1 MRLDGLLLF
10 NPLNETLTMTT
21 PALLS
26 AVLRPN
32 ADSARFRLIVL
43 ASILSGAVVAH
54 AQDAAPAAPGRLLAK
69 SGTDLEAR
77 AEGPACAPRVK
88 VIITA
93 RNPQL
98 FEGDIPP
105 AAKFFTNARAGHSLS
120 CPQMTRM
127 VAQGKSDGKTMF
139 TAMADKSNGWEALM
153 LGASVND
160 NRAED
165 AALASGGPTPK
176 SVFRSNPGFVPSG
189 QVLAGTKDKF
199 LCLAGGTLACEMI
212 IQFTPQGADK
222 ATIAYRQALSG
233 GKAAAAVTSTANL
246 RDGFFCADPQ
256 TSVVVVED
264 PQMSEDARKDYA
276 EQLLERVRSN
286 GEICT
291 GFSGKLDAMTAY
303 GFDSTGKGVDKA
315 RSVKLFASMPGFG
328 GAK

>member
-1 MRLDGLLLF
+1 MIVVTSPAVDLHIAALRWRGVPIAIALLLS
-10 NPLNETLTMTT
+10 
-21 PALLS
+21 S
-26 AVLRPN
+26 AGPVR
-32 ADSARFRLIVL
+32 
-43 ASILSGAVVAH
+43 
-54 AQDAAPAAPGRLLAK
+54 AQDAAPPVPGRLLAK

-77 AEGPACAPRVK
+77 ADGPACAPRVK

-93 RNPQL
+93 KDAKL

-120 CPQMTRM
+120 CPQMNRM
-127 VAQGKSDGKTMF
+127 VAQGKSEGKTMF
-139 TAMADKSNGWEALM
+139 TAMADKSSGWEALM
-153 LGASVND
+153 LGASSGD
-160 NRAED
+160 SRAED

-176 SVFRSNPGFVPSG
+176 SVLRSNPAFVPSS
-189 QVLAGTKDKF
+189 QVLAQTQDKF
-199 LCLAGGTLACEMI
+199 LCLSGSTLVCEVI
-212 IQFTPQGADK
+212 LKFTSQGNEK

-256 TSVVVVED
+256 TSVVTVED

-291 GFSGKLDAMTAY
+291 GFSGRIDAMTAY
-303 GFDSTGKGVDKA
+303 GFDGTGKGVDKA
-315 RSVKLFASMPGFG
+315 RQVKLFGTMPGFG
-328 GAK
+328 GAR

>member
-1 MRLDGLLLF
+1 
-10 NPLNETLTMTT
+10 MTT
-21 PALLS
+21 AATLFAACSRPRSLALATL
-26 AVLRPN
+26 
-32 ADSARFRLIVL
+32 
-43 ASILSGAVVAH
+43 LSGAVAAH
-54 AQDAAPAAPGRLLAK
+54 AQEAASAPPGRVLAR
-69 SGTDLEAR
+69 SGTELEAR
-77 AEGPACAPRVK
+77 ADGPACAPRVK
-88 VIITA
+88 VVITA
-93 RNPQL
+93 KNAQL

-127 VAQGKSDGKTMF
+127 VAQGRSDGRTMF

-153 LGASVND
+153 LGTSAND
-160 NRAED
+160 NKAED

-176 SVFRSNPGFVPSG
+176 SVFRSNPAFQPSA
-189 QVLAGTKDKF
+189 QVMAGTKDKF
-199 LCLAGGTLACEMI
+199 LCLAGATLACEMI

-233 GKAAAAVTSTANL
+233 GKAAAAVTSTASL

-264 PQMSEDARKDYA
+264 AQMSEDARKDYA

-315 RSVKLFASMPGFG
+315 RQVKLFASMPGFG